1 MRSKL
6 KVWEVDGNHPWFA
19 TIAPG
24 DAVFV
29 HSNCC
34 QVCIPATADSET
46 FSSQFIQEI
55 VSKGLYIDVRLINEL
70 VFIVARYRK
79 VLLKEAMRNPRISDV
94 WVMMT
99 IEGKLRFKYSRFN
112 R

>member
-1 MRSKL
+1 L
-6 KVWEVDGNHPWFA
+6 KVWQVDGNHPWYA
-19 TIAPG
+19 TIVPG

-34 QVCIPATADSET
+34 QVCVPSTPDAET
-46 FSSQFIQEI
+46 FSSRFIQEI
-55 VSKGLYIDVRLINEL
+55 VSNGFYFDVRLINEL

-79 VLLKEAMRNPRISDV
+79 VLLKEPMRNPRQTDV

-99 IEGKLRFKYSRFN
+99 VEGKLRFKHSRFN